1 MENLLPD
8 RPLDLETNSDTELG
22 TKVINLRARLR
33 PGQRA
38 MADWQGGQLGVS
50 AVPGAGKS
58 TGMAIAAALTIARLS
73 QIQPRQLRQPQLIIV
88 TFTRAAA
95 ANIKNKIRTYLKEDL
110 GLPSLGFAVHTLHG
124 LALNIAQTHP
134 RLSGL
139 NLEGSTL
146 IDPTKGHRL
155 IKTVVEQWISQ
166 HPQLFVGLLSG
177 AGQDFD
183 GEETERLRRSAVLRT
198 EILPTLVSTV
208 VHEAKSSGLSIEAL
222 RELSYVVDD
231 DYQTL
236 AIAAGLYEQYE
247 YYSRQRNFLDYD
259 DMILGAL
266 RVLENPSARNLWQQ
280 QVYAVFEDEAQ
291 DSSPLQAKLLEI
303 IATPPDGHAAP
314 NLIRVGDPN
323 QAINSTF
330 TPADPVYFRRFCL
343 ERSREESLATMDQ
356 AGRSSQII
364 IDAAN
369 FVLEWVNQTQS
380 KSALRPFQLQQI
392 LPVDQGDPQP
402 EANPAPTDLG
412 LEIHTPVDIYE
423 TVELLSNR
431 TLALFQ
437 ANPDRT
443 MAILV
448 RENRQGSFLA
458 QQLQTQAKAAG
469 LVIYEV
475 HENDRHSHIPRE
487 MLSLLQF
494 LDRPHS
500 PDFLKAALEILV
512 KRQLVPAQDLNAL
525 ATFPEQFLYPSP
537 LDPPQS
543 AAVAMARRYC
553 TQLLR
558 ARGELPLYH
567 LPTFLAFTLRYDQ
580 AELATNDK
588 LTERLGQHR
597 GNQDLGGAIDHL
609 QEIINTE
616 RLSWVE
622 IENPEAQYIR
632 PGQLTI
638 ITMHKAKGL
647 DWDYVFLPFLNEDVI
662 PGSLYVPTGAKF
674 LGEYTLAEVARAQI
688 RAKLHTTLGIKA
700 HPSTML
706 PSLGEATRM
715 ASSGDGSD
723 YNSTQLSDQ
732 INDQISN
739 KTEIPLAAQA
749 WQEAEYLK
757 TAEEFRL
764 LYVAMTRAKRLL
776 WLSAEEKAPFSWS
789 VFNFQ
794 SNSQGNLQSNIQ
806 SNLRGNTNLS
816 PKKPCPVIPALQ
828 YQFPQ
833 CVVSGF

>member
-1 MENLLPD
+1 MENLPPD
-8 RPLDLETNSDTELG
+8 RFPSPEINLGIDLG
-22 TKVINLRARLR
+22 TKVTKLRAKLR
-33 PGQRA
+33 PGQSA

-95 ANIKNKIRTYLKEDL
+95 ANIKNKIRSYLKEDL

-166 HPQLFVGLLSG
+166 HPQLFIGLLSG
-177 AGQDFD
+177 AGSDFD

-198 EILPTLVSTV
+198 EILPALVSTV
-208 VHEAKSSGLSIEAL
+208 VHEAKSSGLSTEAL

-303 IATPPDGHAAP
+303 IATPPDGNAAP

-343 ERSREESLATMDQ
+343 ERSREGSLATMNQ

-380 KSALRPFQLQQI
+380 KSELSPFQSQQI
-392 LPVDQGDPQP
+392 LPVDPGDPQP
-402 EANPAPTDLG
+402 GANPEPTDLG

-423 TVELLSNR
+423 TVELLSKR
-431 TLALFQ
+431 TIALFQ

-512 KRQLVPAQDLNAL
+512 QRQLVPAQDLNAL

-537 LDPPQS
+537 LEPPQPHP
-543 AAVAMARRYC
+543 VKIARRYC

-588 LTERLGQHR
+588 LTDKLMERLSKHQR
-597 GNQDLGGAIDHL
+597 KQDLEGAIDHL

-616 RLSWVE
+616 KLSWVE
-622 IENPEAQYIR
+622 IDNPEAQYIR

-662 PGSLYVPTGAKF
+662 PGSLYVPAGAKF

-688 RAKLHTTLGIKA
+688 RAKLHTSASFGSAQDK
-700 HPSTML
+700 
-706 PSLGEATRM
+706 SL
-715 ASSGDGSD
+715 SD
-723 YNSTQLSDQ
+723 HTSTQFSDHTSARLR
-732 INDQISN
+732 DQD
-739 KTEIPLAAQA
+739 TEIPLAAQA

-789 VFNFQ
+789 IFNFQ
-794 SNSQGNLQSNIQ
+794 SDSQDNVQGNTQ
-806 SNLRGNTNLS
+806 GNTNLS

-828 YQFPQ
+828 HQFPQ
-833 CVVSGF
+833 TVVSGF

>member
-1 MENLLPD
+1 MEKLLSDCPQD
-8 RPLDLETNSDTELG
+8 QATNTGMELH
-22 TKVINLRARLR
+22 TKVIKLRAKLR
-33 PGQRA
+33 PGQIA

-124 LALNIAQTHP
+124 LALNIAQTHS

-166 HPQLFVGLLSG
+166 NPQLFIGLLSG
-177 AGQDFD
+177 MGGDFD

-208 VHEAKSSGLSIEAL
+208 VHEAKSSGLSVEAL

-236 AIAAGLYEQYE
+236 AIAAGLYAQYE
-247 YYSRQRNFLDYD
+247 HYSRQRNFLDYD

-266 RVLENPSARNLWQQ
+266 RVLENPNARNLWQQ

-303 IATPPDGHAAP
+303 IATPADGNAAP

-343 ERSREESLATMDQ
+343 ERSREGSLATMDQ

-369 FVLEWVNQTQS
+369 FVLKWVNQTQS
-380 KSALRPFQLQQI
+380 KSQLSPFQPQQI
-392 LPVDQGDPQP
+392 LPVAPGDPQP
-402 EANPAPTDLG
+402 EANPEPTDLG

-423 TVELLSNR
+423 TVELLSKR
-431 TLALFQ
+431 TIALFQ
-437 ANPDRT
+437 AHPDRT

-458 QQLQTQAKAAG
+458 QQLQTPAKAAG
-469 LVIYEV
+469 LLIYEV
-475 HENDRHSHIPRE
+475 HENDRHSHIPKE
-487 MLSLLQF
+487 ILCLLQF

-500 PDFLKAALEILV
+500 PDYLKAALEILV
-512 KRQLVPAQDLNAL
+512 QRQLVPAQDLNAL
-525 ATFPEQFLYPSP
+525 VTFPEQFLYPSP

-543 AAVAMARRYC
+543 AAVTIARRYC

-558 ARGELPLYH
+558 AKGELPLYH

-588 LTERLGQHR
+588 LTDKLMERLGKHQR
-597 GNQDLGGAIDHL
+597 KQDLGGAIDHL

-616 RLSWVE
+616 KLSWVE

-662 PGSLYVPTGAKF
+662 PGSLYVPAGAKF

-688 RAKLHTTLGIKA
+688 RAKLHT
-700 HPSTML
+700 ST
-706 PSLGEATRM
+706 P
-715 ASSGDGSD
+715 
-723 YNSTQLSDQ
+723 LSDHTSTPLSDHTSTPFGSAQ
-732 INDQISN
+732 GKSLSDHE
-739 KTEIPLAAQA
+739 TEIPLAAQA

-789 VFNFQ
+789 IFNFQ
-794 SNSQGNLQSNIQ
+794 SDSQSNVQNNLQ
-806 SNLRGNTNLS
+806 GNTNLS

-828 YQFPQ
+828 HQFPQ